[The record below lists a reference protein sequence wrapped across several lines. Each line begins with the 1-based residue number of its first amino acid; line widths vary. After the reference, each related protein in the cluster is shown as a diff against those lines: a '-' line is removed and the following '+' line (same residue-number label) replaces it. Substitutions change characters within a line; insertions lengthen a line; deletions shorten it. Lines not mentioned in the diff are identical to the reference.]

1 MAKLLRLV
9 ALSLLLAFSASAQDK
24 KEVDLALA
32 LAIDISGSIDPD
44 EAKLQREGYVQA
56 FRDPVIKKA
65 ILGGSHGRIAVA
77 YYEWSDAWVQ
87 RLLIDWTLL
96 DLEAAI
102 DAFTT
107 RLANAPISI
116 ARRTSI
122 SGAIRYAI
130 PLFGRSPYE
139 AERKVLDISGDGSN
153 NDGGLVTDMRYEA
166 LKERIVINGLP
177 IMNDRPNPFGF
188 PSEAD
193 LDKYYLH
200 CVTGGPRSF
209 VEVATNFEDFP
220 RAVRKKL
227 LQEVADLGPDR
238 GGRVTTSTSACGP
251 CPTARSSRK
260 AGGGRCAAR
269 TTTPP
274 SCGRNTSWA
283 ATSASGAAASSGS
296 AASGS
301 RRTDPPLRHGPVTL
315 RATRPSGRQSVERT
329 EVYGRTREHTRRRR
343 AHELPPA
350 CEAAALVRCAEKAA
364 HRPFARAPRR
374 PRRGE
379 QHHAEHTASS
389 LEERL
394 PIG

>member
-9 ALSLLLAFSASAQDK
+9 AISLLFTFSASAQDK
-24 KEVDLALA
+24 REVDLALA

-56 FRDPVIKKA
+56 FRDPVIVKA

-96 DLEAAI
+96 DSEAAVE
-102 DAFTT
+102 AFAT

-227 LQEVADLGPDR
+227 LQEVADVSPDLGPISDFDI
-238 GGRVTTSTSACGP
+238 GL
-251 CPTARSSRK
+251 
-260 AGGGRCAAR
+260 
-269 TTTPP
+269 
-274 SCGRNTSWA
+274 
-283 ATSASGAAASSGS
+283 GS
-296 AASGS
+296 LPDGTQLAQGS
-301 RRTDPPLRHGPVTL
+301 RRPVRSEADYT
-315 RATRPSGRQSVERT
+315 TFVRPEYELGCDIGER
-329 EVYGRTREHTRRRR
+329 RSREFWQRRFGVT
-343 AHELPPA
+343 PD
-350 CEAAALVRCAEKAA
+350 
-364 HRPFARAPRR
+364 
-374 PRRGE
+374 
-379 QHHAEHTASS
+379 
-389 LEERL
+389 
-394 PIG
+394 

>member
-9 ALSLLLAFSASAQDK
+9 ALSLLLAFSASATALAQDK

-56 FRDPVIKKA
+56 FRDPVIMKA

-96 DLEAAI
+96 DSEAAI
-102 DAFTT
+102 TSFTT

-139 AERKVLDISGDGSN
+139 ADRKVLDISGDGSN

-188 PSEAD
+188 PSETD

-209 VEVATNFEDFP
+209 VEVAQNFEDFP

-227 LQEVADLGPDR
+227 LQEVANIGPDFGPLNGPVSDFDIGLGP
-238 GGRVTTSTSACGP
+238 
-251 CPTARSSRK
+251 
-260 AGGGRCAAR
+260 
-269 TTTPP
+269 
-274 SCGRNTSWA
+274 
-283 ATSASGAAASSGS
+283 
-296 AASGS
+296 
-301 RRTDPPLRHGPVTL
+301 LRDGVQL
-315 RATRPSGRQSVERT
+315 AQSGR
-329 EVYGRTREHTRRRR
+329 
-343 AHELPPA
+343 
-350 CEAAALVRCAEKAA
+350 
-364 HRPFARAPRR
+364 RPV
-374 PRRGE
+374 RGE
-379 QHHAEHTASS
+379 DDYTRYVRPEYE
-389 LEERL
+389 LGCDVGERRSREFWQRRFGVT
-394 PIG
+394 PD

>member
-9 ALSLLLAFSASAQDK
+9 ALALLVAFSASAPVSGQDK
-24 KEVDLALA
+24 KEVDLALV

-56 FRDPVIKKA
+56 FRDPVIMKA
-65 ILGGSHGRIAVA
+65 LLGGSHGRVAVA

-96 DLEAAI
+96 DSEAAI
-102 DAFTT
+102 MAFTT

-130 PLFGRSPYE
+130 PLFGRSPYD

-209 VEVATNFEDFP
+209 VEVAKDFEDFP

-227 LQEVADLGPDR
+227 LQEVADLGPELGPMSDFDMALGPLPDGTQLAQTLENR
-238 GGRVTTSTSACGP
+238 GGR
-251 CPTARSSRK
+251 R
-260 AGGGRCAAR
+260 
-269 TTTPP
+269 
-274 SCGRNTSWA
+274 
-283 ATSASGAAASSGS
+283 
-296 AASGS
+296 
-301 RRTDPPLRHGPVTL
+301 PV
-315 RATRPSGRQSVERT
+315 
-329 EVYGRTREHTRRRR
+329 
-343 AHELPPA
+343 
-350 CEAAALVRCAEKAA
+350 
-364 HRPFARAPRR
+364 
-374 PRRGE
+374 RGE
-379 QHHAEHTASS
+379 EDYTKFVRPEYE
-389 LEERL
+389 LGCDVGERRSREFWQRRFGVT
-394 PIG
+394 PD

>member
-9 ALSLLLAFSASAQDK
+9 ALSLLFAFSASAQDK

-56 FRDPVIKKA
+56 FRDPVIVKA

-96 DLEAAI
+96 DSEAAI
-102 DAFTT
+102 EAFAT

-130 PLFGRSPYE
+130 PLFGRSQYE

-188 PSEAD
+188 PNEAD
-193 LDKYYLH
+193 LDRYYLH

-209 VEVATNFEDFP
+209 VEVARNFEDFP

-227 LQEVADLGPDR
+227 LQEVADRDR
-238 GGRVTTSTSACGP
+238 GPHSDFDV
-251 CPTARSSRK
+251 
-260 AGGGRCAAR
+260 
-269 TTTPP
+269 
-274 SCGRNTSWA
+274 
-283 ATSASGAAASSGS
+283 GAIELKNGVQLAQGS
-296 AASGS
+296 
-301 RRTDPPLRHGPVTL
+301 
-315 RATRPSGRQSVERT
+315 
-329 EVYGRTREHTRRRR
+329 
-343 AHELPPA
+343 
-350 CEAAALVRCAEKAA
+350 
-364 HRPFARAPRR
+364 R
-374 PRRGE
+374 PRRVSEDSDYTKFVKPEYELGCDVGE
-379 QHHAEHTASS
+379 RRSREFWQRRFGVT
-389 LEERL
+389 
-394 PIG
+394 PD

>member
-1 MAKLLRLV
+1 MRVLL
-9 ALSLLLAFSASAQDK
+9 ALLLLFAFSASAPANAQDR

-44 EAKLQREGYVQA
+44 EAKLQRDGYVHA
-56 FRDPVIKKA
+56 FRDPVIVRA

-96 DLEAAI
+96 DSEAAI
-102 DAFTT
+102 QSFAT

-122 SGAIRYAI
+122 SGAIRYAV

-153 NDGGLVTDMRYEA
+153 NDGVLVTDMRYEA

-177 IMNDRPNPFGF
+177 VMNDRPNPFGF

-209 VEVATNFEDFP
+209 VEVAHNFEDFP

-227 LQEVADLGPDR
+227 LQEVADVGPDFGPLFGPVSDFDIGLGR
-238 GGRVTTSTSACGP
+238 LPDGAQLAQGGRRPVRGDDDYTTFVRPEYELGCDVGERRSREFWQRRFGVTP
-251 CPTARSSRK
+251 
-260 AGGGRCAAR
+260 
-269 TTTPP
+269 
-274 SCGRNTSWA
+274 
-283 ATSASGAAASSGS
+283 
-296 AASGS
+296 
-301 RRTDPPLRHGPVTL
+301 D
-315 RATRPSGRQSVERT
+315 
-329 EVYGRTREHTRRRR
+329 
-343 AHELPPA
+343 
-350 CEAAALVRCAEKAA
+350 
-364 HRPFARAPRR
+364 
-374 PRRGE
+374 
-379 QHHAEHTASS
+379 
-389 LEERL
+389 
-394 PIG
+394 